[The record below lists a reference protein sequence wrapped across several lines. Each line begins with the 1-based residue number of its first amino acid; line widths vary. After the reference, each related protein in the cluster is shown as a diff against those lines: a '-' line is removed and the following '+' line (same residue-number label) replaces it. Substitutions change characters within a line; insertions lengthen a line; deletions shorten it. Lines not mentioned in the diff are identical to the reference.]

1 MSERCAD
8 VVLRPEPWLLFD
20 FGEGT
25 SHGSPY
31 PYDRRVPLA
40 FLGARVKA
48 QQRFDAA
55 SPTDAVP
62 TLLTLLGCAVPDG
75 LDGHVLKVD

>member
-1 MSERCAD
+1 M
-8 VVLRPEPWLLFD
+8 P
-20 FGEGT
+20 EGT

-40 FLGARVKA
+40 FVGGAVKP

-62 TLLTLLGCAVPDG
+62 TLLGLLGVKVPEG
-75 LDGHVLKVD
+75 LDGRVLKVD

>member
-1 MSERCAD
+1 
-8 VVLRPEPWLLFD
+8 VLRPEPWLLFD
-20 FGEGT
+20 FPEGT

-40 FLGARVKA
+40 FLGGKVKP

-62 TLLTLLGCAVPDG
+62 TLLALAGLQVPAG
-75 LDGHVLKVD
+75 LDGRVLKVGQ